1 MGKTDPQVCS
11 ALGIDRKTLYN
22 WKHQHPLF
30 IQELAR
36 RQNEVWSVLSHRV
49 RLTLLKAVDVFRRQ
63 LDAPDDDTALRA
75 ARTLLPLIG
84 APRLAPPAPA
94 DPNQILDDLLKAA
107 LSPEAAAALTP
118 TQRQTLLAHLLGQDP
133 NPTSDGQS
141 TTDSGQRTTDS

>member
-11 ALGIDRKTLYN
+11 ALGIDRKTLYT
-22 WKHQHPLF
+22 WKHKHAPF
-30 IQELAR
+30 IEELAR
-36 RQNEVWSVLSHRV
+36 RQNEVWSVLSHRI

-63 LDAPDDDTALRA
+63 LDAGDDDTALRA

-94 DPNQILDDLLKAA
+94 DPNQILDDLLKSA

-118 TQRQTLLAHLLGQDP
+118 TQRQALLTRLLDP
-133 NPTSDGQS
+133 DSPTTDDGQAAR
-141 TTDSGQRTTDS
+141 DDGQLTPNE